1 MQMTSAMLDLGIAV
15 IVLLSLVIGFI
26 RGFVREFISLAT
38 WIAALAFALL
48 YLKPLAKELPFA
60 LQSEIASMGV
70 AFAIIFFGVLIVGAI
85 INYLLSAAVASIGL
99 GGLDHFLGATF
110 GVIRGCLIVVLVVIL
125 LSVTRLPAQSWWIE
139 SRFIPYFEL
148 GAEWIKQ
155 QVPQNFSGYLD
166 KTVQPPNN

>member
-1 MQMTSAMLDLGIAV
+1 MQMTSAILDLGIAI
-15 IVLLSLVIGFI
+15 IVLLSLIIGFI

-38 WIAALAFALL
+38 WLAAFAFALL
-48 YLKPLAKELPFA
+48 YLKPLAKQLPFA
-60 LQSEIASMGV
+60 LQSDIASMGV

-110 GVIRGCLIVVLVVIL
+110 GAARGCLIVVFMVIL
-125 LSVTRLPAQSWWIE
+125 LGVTALPSKSWWVE

-148 GAEWIKQ
+148 GAEWVKQ
-155 QVPQNFSGYLD
+155 QIPQDFSGYLD
-166 KTVQPPNN
+166 KAVQSPEN